1 MNKTT
6 YIIETSNTYDAAGT
20 KLRKVAYDNSGVLIS
35 RTEYIG
41 GIQYESLQ
49 PLASPPLATDLKF
62 MSTGEGR
69 VVKEGSN
76 WNYEYYH
83 KDHLGNTRV
92 VYGYQ
97 KQVDEYKATMETP
110 TPIATKE
117 ESQFYNIATRRI
129 TVFNHTLANINVTAP
144 DRSAETNGNTS
155 KAIGPAKMLQVS
167 AGDRVQLEVFARY
180 QTGTGGNNA
189 LISNLASAVTGSF
202 LLNAGEAAHTAITN
216 SVPTQAAT
224 ISQTSGV
231 PKSYL
236 FYILF
241 NSSYVY
247 QQFGYVLVNSTAQA
261 GHQQMYL
268 DITVPTG
275 GYLYTYVANESNV
288 SAGTSVY
295 FDDFTIVHTRNTP
308 TLQVLQTSDYYP
320 FGLQI
325 AAGSYQKQTALDN
338 DYLYNGKELQD
349 EHNLGWLDY
358 GWRMYDPGLA
368 RWGAVDNLAEK
379 FQSNSPY
386 HYAGNNSVRN
396 VDVDGNEFTDDAKK
410 WAKQLMQNVKDRM
423 YSNSEKIAKKMN
435 MIESGANKNGKVLSS
450 GKIDRMTNQVAKLQ
464 TQNENLNKVASEVI
478 ALDNSKQMYDVKEG
492 AGGTSDN
499 AGKLSYD
506 NQTGNVVINIFNNST
521 NKFATFAHEAKHAFQ
536 FETGKVSLLWSGGGA
551 SALADFTD
559 EIEAYQRGQLFGA
572 NTGVNIDEGWVKGRG
587 QNMQSGPIDVNTPTN
602 NPLVPGETYGQA
614 ILNATMMYRSR
625 GRHPHEVIKQ

>member
-49 PLASPPLATDLKF
+49 PLASPPLTTDLKF

-97 KQVDEYKATMETP
+97 KQVDEYKATMETQF
-110 TPIATKE
+110 AAKE
-117 ESQFYNIATRRI
+117 QAQFYNIATRRA
-129 TVFNHTLANINVTAP
+129 TVFNHTTASIDVTAP
-144 DRSAETNGNTS
+144 DKSAETNGNTS
-155 KAIGPAKMLQVS
+155 KAIGPAKMLQVN

-216 SVPTQAAT
+216 NVPTQAAT

-241 NSSYVY
+241 NNSYAF

-288 SAGTSVY
+288 SAGVSVY
-295 FDDFTIVHTRNTP
+295 YDDFTIVHTRSTP

-325 AAGSYQKQTALDN
+325 AAGSYQKQTTLDN

-349 EHNLGWLDY
+349 EHNLGWMDY
-358 GWRMYDPGLA
+358 GARMYDPSCACFHTIDPASTNYYGLT
-368 RWGAVDNLAEK
+368 
-379 FQSNSPY
+379 PY
-386 HYAGNNSVRN
+386 HYVLNNPIKFI
-396 VDVDGNEFTDDAKK
+396 DPTGKFTE
-410 WAKQLMQNVKDRM
+410 LYN
-423 YSNSEKIAKKMN
+423 
-435 MIESGANKNGKVLSS
+435 GNGKKIGEDSDGKDGRVSIITDNKEANRIREDSKDGKTATEKDVLS
-450 GKIDRMTNQVAKLQ
+450 GVQ
-464 TQNENLNKVASEVI
+464 TTKDALTEALNVLGRA
-478 ALDNSKQMYDVKEG
+478 NSNGGLREEISVVTEG
-492 AGGTSDN
+492 
-499 AGKLSYD
+499 
-506 NQTGNVVINIFNNST
+506 GNVVKGSTGPEPKIENINGMNIQTADSNIPKLPDGTDKSR
-521 NKFATFAHEAKHAFQ
+521 ATLIHSHPIQ
-536 FETGKVSLLWSGGGA
+536 VQQDGN
-551 SALADFTD
+551 
-559 EIEAYQRGQLFGA
+559 QLFPQMATKPSTHDQQFGFRNFGTNIIVGNLTSPISQEGGQTKIVNATQGA
-572 NTGVNIDEGWVKGRG
+572 AIYTGT
-587 QNMQSGPIDVNTPTN
+587 S
-602 NPLVPGETYGQA
+602 LVPK
-614 ILNATMMYRSR
+614 ATLSNS
-625 GRHPHEVIKQ
+625 VIQKIIKK